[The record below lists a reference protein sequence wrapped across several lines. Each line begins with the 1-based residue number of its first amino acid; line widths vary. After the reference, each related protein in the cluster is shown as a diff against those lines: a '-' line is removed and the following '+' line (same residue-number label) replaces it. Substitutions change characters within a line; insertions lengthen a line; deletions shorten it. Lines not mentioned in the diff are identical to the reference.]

1 MADKFLGTGGGAI
14 NLSNGTANIYAGTLG
29 AAGLDPS
36 QPVKTNSLR
45 QLISS
50 KLAISDIN
58 NLTGILDNV
67 LTNPFNG
74 TFQVND
80 LETADTFSL
89 NNELQK
95 IDNFTAS
102 SATDTNITGNIALT
116 GALKTS
122 LIQSE
127 ASLSTNV
134 ILTEFNA
141 EVNGDSALYLRAND
155 EAFFISGGF
164 IEIESSA
171 SSIII
176 DNDIQISSTDL
187 KINNKS
193 VVSELGGKNL
203 DTTLTTTQTSFT
215 LDQELI
221 TKKYVD
227 DNAGSDVKTQN
238 ISASETDSTK
248 TTFNNYIAVD
258 NIYTKG
264 NVVED
269 MVNAAPFGKLDSAT
283 YVQNVGINSVGGKVE
298 YLDFNINN
306 GATIECDFNFP
317 DLSTNPVYRILLGKQ
332 QNTSQNSYMLDYRPN
347 SAGSNLSLY
356 AFVGGGSS
364 IPYNAIVGNSIT
376 KLKIIYSKTNIIIE
390 ANGVEVINGVLT
402 DYLIKPSVAFAIGSF
417 TSEINWTNIKLTN
430 DSNYIQVANVD
441 YVDDKFINTIFD
453 TPPLGTV
460 YDLNFAATDEVNLIT
475 TTGQKIQINIP
486 RNFNVKAI
494 KLGCNTAG
502 GTGFEIALL
511 INGNNYQTIT
521 QNSLLISTVLVDNF
535 FNVDDILSLVINN
548 VGSGTASGLK
558 CYLTGVVS

>member
-89 NNELQK
+89 NSELQK

-298 YLDFNINN
+298 YLDFNIN
-306 GATIECDFNFP
+306 D
-317 DLSTNPVYRILLGKQ
+317 
-332 QNTSQNSYMLDYRPN
+332 
-347 SAGSNLSLY
+347 
-356 AFVGGGSS
+356 
-364 IPYNAIVGNSIT
+364 
-376 KLKIIYSKTNIIIE
+376 
-390 ANGVEVINGVLT
+390 VEVINGVLT

-502 GTGFEIALL
+502 FEIALL

>member
-89 NNELQK
+89 NSELQK

-269 MVNAAPFGKLDSAT
+269 MVNATPFGKLDSAT

-347 SAGSNLSLY
+347 SSGSNLSLY

-390 ANGVEVINGVLT
+390 ANDVEVINGVLT

-521 QNSLLISTVLVDNF
+521 QNSLLISTLLVDNF